1 MAAGS
6 MPRTA
11 RKAAPGSECCC
22 PSSTARGRRAARATE
37 ENNCGEKGH
46 DKIFWRDFTR
56 RIPAPRPCGPALP
69 GAQNCSRPF
78 CGRQQPAGRGLPMSV
93 DSRTR
98 GSEGAGT
105 GPRNAPH
112 ILVVD
117 DEADIRGLLK
127 EILSEEGYEVDVA
140 ANAAQARASRA
151 RQTPDLVLL
160 DIWMPDVDGISLLR
174 EWSATAADGCPVVMM
189 SGHGTV
195 ETAVEATRL
204 GAFDFVEKPLSLAK
218 LLRTVERAL
227 DAGKRRRQSGKL
239 GVPPLMVP
247 VGKSKIMQQLRA
259 ELQQIAGNNSSV
271 LLIGEPGSGR
281 EAFARYLHE
290 RSPRASSPFVTLV
303 ASSLREAE
311 AESRL
316 FGRVEGANR
325 HPGLIEQAADG
336 TLFIQEVEDLP
347 AGAQR
352 LLVGALESG
361 KFAPIGGGEAVE
373 LRARVVSSAQPGVEG
388 RAGAEG
394 LRRDLLAH
402 LNTLIVRV
410 PPLRDYAEDVPELL
424 RQQVDRIVDTEGLP
438 FRRFSVAAQNRLR
451 NYPWPD
457 NVRELKNLVHRL
469 LIQGGGE
476 EISLDEIERELA
488 VHDLIEADF

>member
-1 MAAGS
+1 
-6 MPRTA
+6 
-11 RKAAPGSECCC
+11 
-22 PSSTARGRRAARATE
+22 
-37 ENNCGEKGH
+37 
-46 DKIFWRDFTR
+46 
-56 RIPAPRPCGPALP
+56 
-69 GAQNCSRPF
+69 
-78 CGRQQPAGRGLPMSV
+78 MS
-93 DSRTR
+93 
-98 GSEGAGT
+98 G
-105 GPRNAPH
+105 PH

-140 ANAAQARASRA
+140 ANAVQARASRA
-151 RQTPDLVLL
+151 RQSPDLVLL

-174 EWSATAADGCPVVMM
+174 EWSASAADGCPVVMM

-239 GVPPLMVP
+239 LAPQLLAP

-259 ELQQIAGNNSSV
+259 ELQQIAGNPSSV
-271 LLIGEPGSGR
+271 LLIGEPGTGR

-290 RSPRASSPFVTLV
+290 RSPRANLPFVTLV
-303 ASSLREAE
+303 ASSLRETDAE
-311 AESRL
+311 GRL
-316 FGRVEGANR
+316 FGREEADGTRQPGA
-325 HPGLIEQAADG
+325 LEEAADG
-336 TLFIQEVEDLP
+336 TLFIHEIEDLP
-347 AGAQR
+347 PAVQR
-352 LLVGALESG
+352 LLFGVLESG
-361 KFAPIGGGEAVE
+361 RFTRLGGREPVE
-373 LRARVVSSAQPGVEG
+373 FRARVLSSSQPGIEN
-388 RAGAEG
+388 RAGPDG

-402 LNTLIVRV
+402 LNMLIVRT

-424 RQQVDRIVDTEGLP
+424 RHYVDRLVDAEGLP

-469 LIQGGGE
+469 LIQRGPE
-476 EISLDEIERELA
+476 EIRLEEIERELA
-488 VHDLIEADF
+488 VQAPPGEPLVKQDLLALPLREAREQFERAYLQQQLLLCNGKVGQLAKRVGMERTHLYRKLRSLGVDFRSISED

>member
-1 MAAGS
+1 M
-6 MPRTA
+6 T
-11 RKAAPGSECCC
+11 
-22 PSSTARGRRAARATE
+22 
-37 ENNCGEKGH
+37 
-46 DKIFWRDFTR
+46 I
-56 RIPAPRPCGPALP
+56 
-69 GAQNCSRPF
+69 
-78 CGRQQPAGRGLPMSV
+78 
-93 DSRTR
+93 
-98 GSEGAGT
+98 
-105 GPRNAPH
+105 PH

-140 ANAAQARASRA
+140 ANAVQARASRA

-174 EWSATAADGCPVVMM
+174 EWSASTTDGCPVVMM

-239 GVPPLMVP
+239 LTPALMVP
-247 VGKSKIMQQLRA
+247 VGKSKQMQQLRT
-259 ELQQIAGNNSSV
+259 ELQQIAANPSSV

-290 RSPRASSPFVTLV
+290 RSPRAGQPFVTLI
-303 ASSLREAE
+303 ASSLREAD

-316 FGRVEGANR
+316 FGREGPPSASDGGAR
-325 HPGLIEQAADG
+325 QTGMLEEAAGG
-336 TLFIQEVEDLP
+336 TLFIHEVEDLP
-347 AGAQR
+347 PSAQR
-352 LLVGALESG
+352 LLVGVLESG
-361 KFAPIGGGEAVE
+361 QFMRIGGSEPVR
-373 LRARVVSSAQPGVEG
+373 LTARVLSSGQPGIEN
-388 RAGAEG
+388 RAGTEG
-394 LRRDLLAH
+394 FRRDLLAH
-402 LNTLIVRV
+402 LNMLIVRV

-424 RQQVDRIVDTEGLP
+424 RHYVDRVVDTEGLQ

-469 LIQGGGE
+469 LIQGGAE
-476 EISLDEIERELA
+476 EIRLEEIERELA
-488 VHDLIEADF
+488 VQAPPGEPLVKQDLLALPLREAREQFERAYLQQQLLLCNGKVGQLAKRVGMERTHLYRKLRSLGVDFRNISED